1 MVECAMPLPIA
12 REWFKQRRLDD
23 AVTLIWEPHVIPDI
37 RCNMW
42 LMRGADRDLLIDS
55 GMGLVSLK
63 AHVAAVT
70 ERPVLCVASHTH
82 FDHIGGHHEFD
93 DRLIHADEAGILA
106 APGRRET
113 VIDKYVE
120 EAIFTA
126 APFENFDAATY
137 ALEPAPATRLLADGD
152 VIDLGDR
159 QFSVMHLPG
168 HSPGGI
174 ALWEA
179 EKGKLFSG
187 DVVYDGPLYD
197 DLYHSDIP
205 AYIRSMA
212 RLRDLPVQTVH
223 GGHWAS
229 FGRTRMIELI
239 DGYFANRGV
248 KA

>member
-1 MVECAMPLPIA
+1 MPLPVA
-12 REWFKQRRLDD
+12 AQWFKQRRFDD
-23 AVTLIWEPHVIPDI
+23 DVTLIWEPHVIPDI

-42 LMRGADRDLLIDS
+42 LVRGSARDMLIDS

-93 DRLIHADEAGILA
+93 ERLIHGDEAEILA
-106 APGRRET
+106 HPGRRET

-126 APFENFDAATY
+126 APFAGFNAARY
-137 ALEPAPATRLLADGD
+137 ALQPAPPTRLLADGD
-152 VIDLGDR
+152 VIDLGNR
-159 QFSVMHLPG
+159 QFTIMHLPG

-179 EKGKLFSG
+179 ATATLFSG

-205 AYIRSMA
+205 AYVRSME
-212 RLRDLPVQTVH
+212 RLRALPVDTVH

-229 FGRTRMIELI
+229 FGRTRMVELI
-239 DGYFANRGV
+239 DGYLAKRGA